1 MKWEQSRSEA
11 ANSRRKNVQC
21 KMFTNCNTARLDT
34 AIKILAAAV
43 TEQVWSVEGRGREEK
58 NLVAHPHLLFSS
70 DCFLSDNSLP
80 PEARVCC
87 W

>member
-11 ANSRRKNVQC
+11 ANSSRKNVQC

-43 TEQVWSVEGRGREEK
+43 TEHVRSVEGRGGKKRKE
-58 NLVAHPHLLFSS
+58 LGRT
-70 DCFLSDNSLP
+70 P
-80 PEARVCC
+80 PLAL
-87 W
+87 